1 MIRNM
6 LNSNTS
12 AGSDEKK
19 EKRQDKGVVCNNEE
33 VELLKLKY
41 EKLQYIDEKERERD
55 KTVENKA
62 SMFIGSTSIM
72 GAIIIG
78 CANLVLDSSNAYSYV
93 NLCILSFMVILIYYL
108 GRSIMYSVLTLR
120 KRTFWFL
127 GVNDLENTTNKKQH
141 YKKLIEST
149 IKIIKHNEAVINS
162 KVDSMQ
168 IAQESFVNFWIWS
181 GVFFVNLLAY
191 HVFHAY
197 GIGLSWDT
205 LLWVLITMTISG
217 IGYLVVSTMV
227 NRLKKTDEDEA
238 RPNVDED
245 IRAVCLMAISRIEEG
260 TE

>member
-1 MIRNM
+1 
-6 LNSNTS
+6 
-12 AGSDEKK
+12 
-19 EKRQDKGVVCNNEE
+19 
-33 VELLKLKY
+33 
-41 EKLQYIDEKERERD
+41 
-55 KTVENKA
+55 
-62 SMFIGSTSIM
+62 
-72 GAIIIG
+72 
-78 CANLVLDSSNAYSYV
+78 
-93 NLCILSFMVILIYYL
+93 
-108 GRSIMYSVLTLR
+108 
-120 KRTFWFL
+120 
-127 GVNDLENTTNKKQH
+127 
-141 YKKLIEST
+141 
-149 IKIIKHNEAVINS
+149 
-162 KVDSMQ
+162 MQ

-260 TE
+260 TK